1 MERKLYQAIKRNKNK
16 LTIQQYR
23 TIKGQIKKGDLN
35 GALVGLTRL
44 GVSV

>member
-1 MERKLYQAIKRNKNK
+1 VEKKLYQTLKYNKNK

-23 TIKGQIKKGDLN
+23 TIKGQIRKGDLN
-35 GALVGLTRL
+35 GALTGLKRL